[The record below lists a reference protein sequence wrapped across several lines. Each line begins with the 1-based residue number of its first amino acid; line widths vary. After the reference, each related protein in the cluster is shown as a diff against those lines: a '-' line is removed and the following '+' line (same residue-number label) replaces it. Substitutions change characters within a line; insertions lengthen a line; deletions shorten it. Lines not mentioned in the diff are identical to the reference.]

1 MWYAYGMKRA
11 FCFILI
17 FIFVLASVTLCAC
30 GRAPYSYSGDYVDLY
45 TEAINSILNAKGSV
59 KRIHGGYND
68 PWITILAEDVYGRIF
83 FEYTEGSDY
92 FLLISQKTA
101 DESIYY
107 YPDFNFLI
115 VDREDLYYNVILAD
129 DGTADWGQAWWE
141 SDYLVD
147 KVEELKVANDWGQEI
162 KIEKC
167 IKYPIAYKK
176 DDPLGKREGNK
187 LYKDI
192 YGEYESDGYGYI
204 RYVTKDD
211 EGKELYLAV
220 DRANIKHD
228 YRIVIVDGDLHCN
241 VKIENIKEYQ
251 EQLAM
256 TKKTMGWKKS

>member
-1 MWYAYGMKRA
+1 MKRA
-11 FCFILI
+11 LCFILI
-17 FIFVLASVTLCAC
+17 FSIVLASVISLCAC
-30 GRAPYSYSGDYVDLY
+30 GWGPYSYSGDYADLY
-45 TEAINSILNAKGSV
+45 TEAINSILNANGLV

-68 PWITILAEDVYGRIF
+68 PWITILAEDAYGRIL
-83 FEYTEGSDY
+83 FEYTEGYDR

-115 VDREDLYYNVILAD
+115 VDREDLLYNVILTD
-129 DGTADWGQAWWE
+129 DGTADWEQAWWE
-141 SDYLVD
+141 SDYLAD

-176 DDPLGKREGNK
+176 DDPLGKKEGNW

-192 YGEYESDGYGYI
+192 YGEYESDGYIYM

-220 DRANIKHD
+220 DRAYIKHD